1 MANSLADSRCY
12 VHVGDGVQY
21 MKENKN
27 CFDVIITDAPDP
39 IGKFMNAMNCLKR
52 YHLV

>member
-1 MANSLADSRCY
+1 MASSLADPRCNVY
-12 VHVGDGVQY
+12 IGDGVQY

-39 IGKFMNAMNCLKR
+39 IGKFI
-52 YHLV
+52 HV